1 MIKLVI
7 KKEEKDEVI
16 KALREAFPK
25 SNCVELL

>member
-7 KKEEKDEVI
+7 KKEVRDEVI
-16 KALREAFPK
+16 KALKDAFPT